1 MNDYAY
7 IQKELQRWLYIS
19 DPEAVDVLMAV
30 AISNNLPGDP
40 LWLYYVGPSSG
51 GKTEVLRQIQGPS
64 VKTVSTITPSSLIS
78 GFAASDPERR
88 KVLDLMA
95 TLDKKILIIKDLTSV
110 LSMKPDDSS
119 RVFADLREAYD
130 GYLEKHFGSGTG
142 TISYKAKFTVIAG
155 VTPAIDSARKIHQH
169 LGERFIRVNVMPS
182 DSDRMEMTRRALK
195 NLGTEDE
202 EREKLGRMV
211 GKWLTDSRKWLS
223 PDKPISDHMIE
234 RLINLA
240 EFVALMRAEVQR
252 DRERVIQ
259 YKPSAEVGARLVKQF
274 AKLGIALANLRE
286 HDEVTEDDFLTIR
299 RCAIDCVETRRM
311 EIVNYLVRHR
321 GDKKTSEIAQAVHM
335 PSDTVRSVSED
346 LEAIGVLGLS
356 GDARLGYLWNLRPRF
371 MSTYSVSVGVTMYP
385 VISLSSNIGGGIL
398 HPPLNQ
404 AVVSDKEYEAV
415 QT

>member
-1 MNDYAY
+1 MSDYAR

-30 AISNNLPGDP
+30 AISNYLPGDP

-51 GKTEVLRQIQGPS
+51 GKTEVLRQIQGPT

-78 GFAASDPERR
+78 GFASQDPERR

-119 RVFADLREAYD
+119 RIFADLREAYD

-169 LGERFIRVNVMPS
+169 LGERFIRVNVLPS
-182 DSDRMEMTRRALK
+182 MNDRLEITRRALL

-202 EREKLGRMV
+202 ERERLGKTV
-211 GKWLTDSRKWLS
+211 GKWLFDAKKWVV
-223 PDKPISDHMIE
+223 PEKAIRDEMVE

-252 DRERVIQ
+252 DRERVML
-259 YKPSAEVGARLVKQF
+259 YKPSPEVGARLVKQF
-274 AKLGIALANLRE
+274 AKLGIALANLRG
-286 HDEVTEDDFLTIR
+286 HDEVTEEDFATVK
-299 RCAIDCVETRRM
+299 RCAIDCIETRRM
-311 EIVNYLVRHR
+311 DIINYMIQNR
-321 GDKKTSEIAQAVHM
+321 GDKKTNEIAQALQM

-346 LEAIGVLGLS
+346 LAAIGVLGTS
-356 GDARLGYLWNLRPRF
+356 GDARLGYLWNLRHSF
-371 MSTYSVSVGVTMYP
+371 MSTYSRGVGVTIYP
-385 VISLSSNIGGGIL
+385 VYSRSLSIEGGTL
-398 HPPLNQ
+398 HPPQIQSIENEELGSG
-404 AVVSDKEYEAV
+404 VG
-415 QT
+415 